1 MSIRMAIFVIAAVA
15 IHGAVILFGGL
26 LFMREEEQSSKRDVE
41 IVAEELDDD
50 RKEGEAQQEPPP
62 EEIKEQAEQ
71 PPDPN
76 QPMQSAVESPVA
88 GDDAPALDAASLSAL
103 EAALG
108 GGAGGGGAGDFG
120 GGGATLASGG
130 RIGGTGKGG
139 AAEED
144 EFQGAFSMSEI
155 DQRPRAVM
163 QVAGQYPSEMR
174 SRKVEGV
181 VTVIFVVDDTGRVVN
196 PRVEKSTHP
205 EFEKPALEAVRQW
218 KFEPAIKGGKRV
230 SCRMRAPFRF
240 QPK

>member
-1 MSIRMAIFVIAAVA
+1 MSVRMVIFVVAAVV
-15 IHGAVILFGGL
+15 IHGAVLLFGGL
-26 LFMREEEQSSKRDVE
+26 LFMREEEHASKRDVE
-41 IVAEELDDD
+41 IVTEAIDDQKKD
-50 RKEGEAQQEPPP
+50 EDAQQEPPP
-62 EEIKEQAEQ
+62 EEIKDQEEQ

-76 QPMQSAVESPVA
+76 QAMQSAVESPIA

-108 GGAGGGGAGDFG
+108 GGGAGGGGDFG
-120 GGGATLASGG
+120 GGGASLASGG

-139 AAEED
+139 VAEED
-144 EFQGAFSMSEI
+144 EFQGAFSMAEI

-174 SRKVEGV
+174 SRKIEGV

-218 KFEPAIKGGKRV
+218 KFEPAIKGGARV
-230 SCRMRAPFRF
+230 SCRMRVPFRF